1 MAQGDSNAQRYS
13 AIYAVIR
20 AIPRGKV
27 MTYGQVAELA
37 SIPRGHRMVATAL
50 RNSDP
55 TMKLPWQRVVA
66 KRDRLRARIAI
77 VDDRGAM
84 RQRRLLQKEGVRFE
98 RDGSIRL
105 HLFAWI
111 PPDA

>member
-1 MAQGDSNAQRYS
+1 MIKDAAKSERYS
-13 AIYAVIR
+13 AIYEVIR

-50 RNSDP
+50 RTSVP
-55 TMKLPWQRVVA
+55 AMKLPWQRVVA

-77 VDDRGAM
+77 VDDLGAM
-84 RQRRLLQKEGVRFE
+84 RQRRLLQREGVRFE
-98 RDGSIRL
+98 LDGSIRL